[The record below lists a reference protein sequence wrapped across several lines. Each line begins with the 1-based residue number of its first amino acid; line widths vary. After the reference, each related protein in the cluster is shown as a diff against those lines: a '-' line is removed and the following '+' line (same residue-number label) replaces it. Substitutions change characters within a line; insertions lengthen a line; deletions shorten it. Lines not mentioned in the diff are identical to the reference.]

1 MPKNAQISAPEEQD
15 LSPGSKSSCDS
26 SGTNK
31 ETDKCRDSCEL
42 PTNVTSN
49 DDLSN
54 KEIVNSNCEL
64 RSSQFVDP
72 LEGVAPVI
80 NRTASASSNTNT
92 LMSDK
97 DSPSFADIDSK
108 TDFVKSNAIVINET
122 TQQVC
127 FSSSGNTV
135 AAQAVSTPKAA
146 QCQTVNAVAETLPA
160 QDGACVQAGRSH
172 YSAAAGMLSSWSS
185 TSSVATRTNTDAAS
199 SMSAVVTNFGV
210 TAVGSEEGKG
220 AGGSNSQA
228 NNIKTKNCQGFKST
242 PV

>member
-1 MPKNAQISAPEEQD
+1 MSAPEEQD
-15 LSPGSKSSCDS
+15 LSPGSKSCCD

-42 PTNVTSN
+42 PTKETSN

-54 KEIVNSNCEL
+54 QEIVNTNCEL
-64 RSSQFVDP
+64 RSSQIVDP
-72 LEGVAPVI
+72 LEGGASVI
-80 NRTASASSNTNT
+80 NRTASASPSTDT
-92 LMSDK
+92 VISDK

-127 FSSSGNTV
+127 FSSSGNRV

-146 QCQTVNAVAETLPA
+146 QCQTVNAVAEALPA
-160 QDGACVQAGRSH
+160 QDEAGRSH
-172 YSAAAGMLSSWSS
+172 FSAAAGMLTSWSS
-185 TSSVATRTNTDAAS
+185 TSSVATRTNTDATS

-210 TAVGSEEGKG
+210 TAAGIEEGKG

-228 NNIKTKNCQGFKST
+228 SNIITKNCQGFKST

>member
-1 MPKNAQISAPEEQD
+1 MPKNTQMSAPEEQD
-15 LSPGSKSSCDS
+15 LSPGSKSCCD

-42 PTNVTSN
+42 PTKETSN

-54 KEIVNSNCEL
+54 QEIVNTNCEL
-64 RSSQFVDP
+64 RSSQIVDP
-72 LEGVAPVI
+72 LLEGGAPVI
-80 NRTASASSNTNT
+80 NRTASASPSTDT
-92 LMSDK
+92 VISDK

-127 FSSSGNTV
+127 FSSSGNRV

-146 QCQTVNAVAETLPA
+146 QCQTVNAVAEALPA
-160 QDGACVQAGRSH
+160 QDGVSH
-172 YSAAAGMLSSWSS
+172 FSAAAGMLTSWSS
-185 TSSVATRTNTDAAS
+185 TSSVATRTNTDATS

-210 TAVGSEEGKG
+210 TAAGIEEGKG

-228 NNIKTKNCQGFKST
+228 SNIITKNCQGFKST

>member
-1 MPKNAQISAPEEQD
+1 MPKNTQMSAPEEQD
-15 LSPGSKSSCDS
+15 LSPGSKSCCD

-42 PTNVTSN
+42 PTKGTSN

-54 KEIVNSNCEL
+54 QEIVNTNCEL
-64 RSSQFVDP
+64 RSSQIVDP
-72 LEGVAPVI
+72 LEGGASVI
-80 NRTASASSNTNT
+80 NRTASASPSTDT
-92 LMSDK
+92 VISDK

-127 FSSSGNTV
+127 FSSSGNRV

-146 QCQTVNAVAETLPA
+146 QCQTVNAVAEALPA

-172 YSAAAGMLSSWSS
+172 FSAAAGMLTSWSS
-185 TSSVATRTNTDAAS
+185 TSSVATRTNTDATS

-210 TAVGSEEGKG
+210 TAAGIEEGKG

-228 NNIKTKNCQGFKST
+228 SNIITKNCQGFKST

>member
-1 MPKNAQISAPEEQD
+1 MPKNTQMSAPEEQD
-15 LSPGSKSSCDS
+15 LSPGSKSCCD

-42 PTNVTSN
+42 PTKGTSN

-54 KEIVNSNCEL
+54 QEIVNTNCQL
-64 RSSQFVDP
+64 RSSQIVDP
-72 LEGVAPVI
+72 LEGGAPVI
-80 NRTASASSNTNT
+80 NRTASASPSTDT
-92 LMSDK
+92 VISDK

-127 FSSSGNTV
+127 FSSSGNRV

-146 QCQTVNAVAETLPA
+146 QCQTVNAVAEALPA
-160 QDGACVQAGRSH
+160 QDGACVQAG
-172 YSAAAGMLSSWSS
+172 MLTSWSS
-185 TSSVATRTNTDAAS
+185 TSSVATRTNTDATS

-210 TAVGSEEGKG
+210 TAAGIEEGKG

-228 NNIKTKNCQGFKST
+228 SNIITKNCQGFKST

>member
-1 MPKNAQISAPEEQD
+1 MPKNTQMSAPEEQD
-15 LSPGSKSSCDS
+15 LSPGSKSCCD

-42 PTNVTSN
+42 PTKGTSN

-54 KEIVNSNCEL
+54 QEIVNTNCEL
-64 RSSQFVDP
+64 RSSQIVDP
-72 LEGVAPVI
+72 LLEGGAPVI
-80 NRTASASSNTNT
+80 NRTASASPSTDT
-92 LMSDK
+92 VISDK

-127 FSSSGNTV
+127 FSSSGNRV

-146 QCQTVNAVAETLPA
+146 QCQTVNAVAEALPA
-160 QDGACVQAGRSH
+160 QDEAGRSH
-172 YSAAAGMLSSWSS
+172 FSAAAGMLTSWSS
-185 TSSVATRTNTDAAS
+185 TSSVATRTNTDATS

-210 TAVGSEEGKG
+210 TAAGIEEGKG

-228 NNIKTKNCQGFKST
+228 SNIITKNCQGFKST